1 MVSHKTNQDSKQKA
15 QQEQQE
21 QQEKQEKRW
30 RQQKYGTQQ
39 KIVTMVQKM
48 VHNPRVL
55 TWLFKTMPAVK
66 KIKS

>member
-15 QQEQQE
+15 QQREQRE
-21 QQEKQEKRW
+21 QREKRENDDDN
-30 RQQKYGTQQ
+30 KSTQQ